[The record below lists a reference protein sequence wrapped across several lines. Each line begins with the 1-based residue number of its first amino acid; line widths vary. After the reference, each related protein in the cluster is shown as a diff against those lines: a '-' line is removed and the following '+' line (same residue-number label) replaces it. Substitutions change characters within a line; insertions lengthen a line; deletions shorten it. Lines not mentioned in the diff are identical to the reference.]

1 MDRRNQ
7 LGNVLS
13 QEKYRLAESHPST
26 EASIQRVI
34 KVLQKE
40 IDDIDRAIKGV
51 LANNQEMSDRDRLF
65 QSVDGIGPVTSW
77 TVLAYLGDLSQYKRN
92 QLVAL
97 AGVAPSDKDTGKIIG
112 KSKMHG
118 RKAKVRRSLY
128 MAAKSAATHNPVI
141 QAYVERLR
149 KRGKPHEVAL
159 AAAMRKLLLHL
170 YYLSKNQ
177 KKLTLAKIAE
187 SAKDTGIGRD

>member
-1 MDRRNQ
+1 M
-7 LGNVLS
+7 
-13 QEKYRLAESHPST
+13 AESHPST

-34 KVLQKE
+34 AILQKE
-40 IDDIDRAIKGV
+40 IDDIDQAIKGI

-65 QSVDGIGPVTSW
+65 QSVQGVGPVTSW
-77 TVLAYLGDLSQYKRN
+77 TILAYLGDLSQYKRN

-112 KSKMHG
+112 KGNIHG

-128 MAAKSAATHNPVI
+128 MAAKNAATHNPVI
-141 QAYVERLR
+141 RSHVEGLR
-149 KRGKPHEVAL
+149 KRGKPHEIAM

-170 YYLSKNQ
+170 YSLSKNQ
-177 KKLTLAKIAE
+177 KKLTLTKSAE
-187 SAKDTGIGRD
+187 SAEDNGIGRD

>member
-1 MDRRNQ
+1 MDRRIQ
-7 LGNVLS
+7 LNHILI
-13 QEKYRLAESHPST
+13 QEKNRLAESHPST

-34 KVLQKE
+34 AILQKE
-40 IDDIDRAIKGV
+40 IDDIDQAIKGI

-65 QSVDGIGPVTSW
+65 QSVQGVGPVTSW
-77 TVLAYLGDLSQYKRN
+77 TILAYLGDLSQYKRN

-112 KSKMHG
+112 KGNIHG

-128 MAAKSAATHNPVI
+128 MAAKNAATHNPVI
-141 QAYVERLR
+141 RAHVEGLR
-149 KRGKPHEVAL
+149 KRGKPHEIAM

-170 YYLSKNQ
+170 YSLSKNQ
-177 KKLTLAKIAE
+177 KKLTLTKSAE
-187 SAKDTGIGRD
+187 SAEDNGIGRD